1 MRGIKMM
8 DLNALRMFICVVQTG
23 SLSAASE
30 KLNIPLP
37 TLSRRIRELEEQLN
51 IQLLERSVRGTR
63 VTMAGSR
70 LYEQSN
76 QNIEGLLNAEYIL
89 KNEQTFLKGRLRIS
103 LPPAFEP
110 WWSLLAEFRKV
121 YPDIHTSVY
130 IVERRV
136 DLIED
141 GIDVALRVGA
151 IVHETM
157 VARKITKYRHCLV
170 TSPSLLKSVGIIE
183 NVSDLHRFPCAVW
196 SNGAN
201 SSATWK
207 LGIHTFTPEAVLSTN
222 DYLHL
227 RNGVLNGE
235 FITELPPFLASE
247 AIQNGQL
254 LPLLTDHLF
263 PEQQLSLLYPSH
275 RHPSLIVR
283 AYLDF
288 CVEYFNRHTL
298 G

>member
-1 MRGIKMM
+1 M
-8 DLNALRMFICVVQTG
+8 DLNALRMFISVVQTG
-23 SLSAASE
+23 SLSAAAE
-30 KLNIPLP
+30 KLDIPLP
-37 TLSRRIRELEEQLN
+37 TLSRRIRELEQQLN

-76 QNIEGLLNAEYIL
+76 QNIEGLLNAEYVL
-89 KNEQTFLKGRLRIS
+89 KNEQTLLKGRLRIS

-110 WWSLLAEFRKV
+110 WWSLLAEFRKT
-121 YPDIHTSVY
+121 YPDIKTSVY
-130 IVERRV
+130 MVERRV

-157 VARKITKYRHCLV
+157 VARKITEYRHCLV
-170 TSPSLLKSVGIIE
+170 AHPSLLKKIGIPKT
-183 NVSDLHRFPCAVW
+183 VSDLHRFPCAVW

-207 LGIHTFTPEAVLSTN
+207 LGTHVFTPEAVLSTN

-227 RNGVLNGE
+227 RNGALNGE
-235 FITELPPFLASE
+235 FVTELPPFLARQ
-247 AIQNGQL
+247 AIQNGEL
-254 LPLLTDHLF
+254 IPLLTDNLF
-263 PEQQLSLLYPSH
+263 PEQQLNLLYPSH

-288 CVEYFNRHTL
+288 CVEYFKKHKL
-298 G
+298 SD

>member
-1 MRGIKMM
+1 M

-23 SLSAASE
+23 SLSAAAD

-76 QNIEGLLNAEYIL
+76 QNIEGLLNAEHIL

-110 WWSLLAEFRKV
+110 WWSLLTEFRKV

-141 GIDVALRVGA
+141 GIDVALRVGT

-157 VARKITKYRHCLV
+157 VARRITEYRHCLV
-170 TSPSLLKSVGIIE
+170 ASPSLLKNLGIPKSI
-183 NVSDLHRFPCAVW
+183 SDLHRFPCAIW
-196 SNGAN
+196 SSGAN
-201 SSATWK
+201 GTPSWK
-207 LGIHTFTPEAVLSTN
+207 LGTDNFTPEAVLSTN

-227 RNGVLNGE
+227 KHGVMNGE
-235 FITELPPFLASE
+235 FITELPPFLARQ

-254 LPLLTDHLF
+254 IPLLTDHLF
-263 PEQQLSLLYPSH
+263 PKQQLNLLYPSH

-288 CVEYFNRHTL
+288 CVEYLKNTSL
-298 G
+298 K